1 MEKYATYIENK
12 IRAEAKL
19 PLITHYSTIGNK
31 GYEPTRIIDKKTK
44 KNLFYGN

>member
-31 GYEPTRIIDKKTK
+31 A
-44 KNLFYGN
+44 